1 MSQLPPYL
9 PQWLV
14 CVFFAILFLQ
24 SGLDKAF
31 YYQDNLNYF
40 RDQFKNSPLAG
51 SVSALLPV
59 LLLLETV
66 TGMLGALG
74 ATDLLL
80 GRGATFAHWVP
91 LAAGIT
97 LLALFFGQRMAK
109 DYGGAAGIVPYFLV
123 ALAGFYFQ
131 P

>member
-1 MSQLPPYL
+1 MFQLPPYL
-9 PQWLV
+9 PQLLV
-14 CVFFAILFLQ
+14 CAFFAILFLQ

-31 YYQDNLNYF
+31 NYQDNLSYF

-51 SVSALLPV
+51 SVGAMLPV
-59 LLLLETV
+59 LTLMEIL
-66 TGMLGALG
+66 TGILGALG

-109 DYGGAAGIVPYFLV
+109 DYGGAASLVPYFLV
-123 ALAGFYFQ
+123 ALAGFFFKS
-131 P
+131 